1 MMAKKLKITEI
12 TAKAVGITTPTE
24 KLNPDPFIVRNRT
37 GLRRF
42 KFPSTRNAM
51 QIPKRIAPIPP
62 SQIKLFSIS
71 SIFTERE
78 ILLDPR
84 ISFVLNLPIE
94 VAPCTH
100 LHMLAKRSLRRHV
113 TSASVTNWFRNRDLN
128 PASNNF
134 TEMSISSQYVSSG
147 NPPTDRIAA
156 TLKQA
161 VVPLNKTVSWASF

>member
-42 KFPSTRNAM
+42 KFIRTRNAR

-71 SIFTERE
+71 SILAERE

-84 ISFVLNLPIE
+84 ISFVLNRPIE
-94 VAPCTH
+94 VAPCVH
-100 LHMLAKRSLRRHV
+100 RHILANRSLRRHG
-113 TSASVTNWFRNRDLN
+113 TRASVT
-128 PASNNF
+128 
-134 TEMSISSQYVSSG
+134 Y
-147 NPPTDRIAA
+147 
-156 TLKQA
+156 
-161 VVPLNKTVSWASF
+161 